1 MPIQPIHCTYR
12 RQHVMMILLALLILS
27 VSTCSGVSALEQP
40 KSVLFISA
48 YTESFVIVP
57 EQIEGI
63 QAAFEP
69 YPIQIEIE
77 YMDTRRIETEENIE
91 IFRQMLTYKL
101 NQLPPYDA
109 VLVGDDN
116 ALQFALDHQEELFSG
131 IPIVFLGINDLQRA
145 AQAANNPMITGV
157 VEVFSLVETIEMA
170 HQFHPEATRVVAI
183 VDNTLTGQGDRD
195 QFYQAASALPI
206 LIFEDL
212 NASEYTYEALGE
224 MLETMGEDTILLY
237 MSMFQDSSGATMT
250 IDEAVAF
257 LKAHTQIPT
266 YRASVGGVGEGLMG
280 GKMVSYFEQ
289 GRVAADMVVQILQ
302 GTPISAIPMVSES
315 PNQYFLDDEL
325 LREHGIDRSLIPKGS
340 ILLNQPTSFYTENRG
355 LVNNALA
362 VLAFLIILLM
372 VTVFD
377 NVRRRRIERELHE
390 KNEELAA
397 YNEEMLATEEELT
410 AQYQTIQE
418 HMEELAV
425 LNQKY
430 EIAISG
436 TNSCVWEIDLET
448 DRMFLSDDLKH
459 ILSVEINP
467 SGNVESILNQL
478 FPRREINRIRH
489 AFTRYQS
496 GTADEI
502 SLQISLKETGKSTR
516 WVLFQGRGVYLQNGE
531 LVKLAGILLDITHI
545 KEQEAH
551 IDFLAHHDP
560 LTRLP
565 NRISFMNRIQEEIA
579 AGHSGTVMLLDLDNF
594 KAINDTLGHA
604 VGDDVLREIAL
615 RLQRLTD
622 DNFFVSRF
630 GGDEFLILLSREAD
644 PKVIET
650 RVRQILDVFE
660 SPFQVF
666 NSRRQI
672 HFSMGITRFPDDSSD
687 MEQLI
692 MNADTAM
699 FQVKHSGKNH
709 YMYFQQ
715 EMIEVLKEK
724 VETERRLTEALAED
738 GFRLVYQPQVEPI
751 TGSIV
756 GFEALL
762 RLKGIAILPDRFIP
776 VAEETGQII
785 PIGRWVVGEA
795 IRQMA
800 SWRDQGLPLKPVA
813 INLSSKQ
820 LSDEGLHGYLQQKL
834 LEKNIPAEYLEVEI
848 TESVL
853 LEESTDTTTFLNRLR
868 EIGIRI
874 ALDDFGTGYSS
885 LIYLTYL
892 PIQKI
897 KLDKTLSDRFLKD
910 ESVEVMN
917 SIITLGHSL
926 NMEITA
932 EGVEE
937 PEQYRKLKKSGCDF
951 MQGYLF
957 SRPLPAEE
965 VTPIYNSQLI
975 SDNASPAGASQ

>member
-1 MPIQPIHCTYR
+1 MPIQLIRCTHH
-12 RQHVMMILLALLILS
+12 RQRLPMILLALLMLFA
-27 VSTCSGVSALEQP
+27 STGSWVSALEQP

-48 YTESFVIVP
+48 YSESFVIVP
-57 EQIEGI
+57 EQTDGI
-63 QAAFEP
+63 RAAFAP
-69 YPIQIEIE
+69 HPIQLDIE
-77 YMDTRRIETEENIE
+77 YMDTRRIETQENIE
-91 IFRQMLTYKL
+91 IFHQVLTYKL

-116 ALQFALDHQEELFSG
+116 ALQFALDHQEELFAG

-145 AQAANNPMITGV
+145 ALAASDPMITGV
-157 VEVFSLVETIEMA
+157 VEAFSLVETIEIA
-170 HQFHPEATRVVAI
+170 HQFQPEATRVMAI

-195 QFYQAASALPI
+195 QFYQAAAALPE
-206 LIFEDL
+206 LSFEDL
-212 NASEYTYEALGE
+212 NASEYPYEALGE
-224 MLETMGEDTILLY
+224 ILEAMGAETILLY
-237 MSMFQDSSGATMT
+237 MSMFQDRNGATMT

-257 LKAHTQIPT
+257 LREHAQMPV
-266 YRASVGGVGEGLMG
+266 YRASVGGVGDGLMG

-289 GRVAADMVVQILQ
+289 GRVAAEMVVQILQ
-302 GTPISAIPMVSES
+302 GTPVSAIPMVSES
-315 PNQYFLDDEL
+315 PNQYFFDDEL
-325 LREHGIDRSLIPKGS
+325 LREYGINRNLVPKGS
-340 ILLNQPTSFYTENRG
+340 ILLNEPTSFYTENRG
-355 LVNNALA
+355 MVNNALA
-362 VLAFLIILLM
+362 VLAFLVALFL
-372 VTVFD
+372 VVSYD

-397 YNEEMLATEEELT
+397 VNEEMLATEEELT
-410 AQYQTIQE
+410 VQYQTIQE
-418 HMEELAV
+418 HMEELTV

-430 EIAISG
+430 EIATSG

-448 DRMFLSDDLKH
+448 DRMFLSDDLKR

-502 SLQISLKETGKSTR
+502 SLQIPLEETEKSTR

-551 IDFLAHHDP
+551 IDFLAYHDP

-579 AGHSGTVMLLDLDNF
+579 AGHAGTVMLLDLDNF

-604 VGDDVLREIAL
+604 VGDDVLREIAR
-615 RLQRLTD
+615 RLQQLAD
-622 DNFFVSRF
+622 ENFFVSRF

-644 PKVIET
+644 PEIIEG
-650 RVRQILDVFE
+650 RVRQVLDVFE
-660 SPFQVF
+660 SPFQVH

-709 YMYFQQ
+709 YMYFQTG
-715 EMIEVLKEK
+715 MIEVLKEK
-724 VETERRLTEALAED
+724 VEIERYLMEALAEENL
-738 GFRLVYQPQVEPI
+738 RLVYQPQVETA
-751 TGSIV
+751 TGNIA

-762 RLKGIAILPDRFIP
+762 RLNNVLITPDRFIP

-785 PIGRWVVGEA
+785 PMGRWVAEEA

-800 SWRDQGLPLKPVA
+800 AWRDQGLPLKPVA

-820 LSDEGLHGYLQQKL
+820 LNDEGFHAFLQQQL
-834 LEKNIPAEYLEVEI
+834 SEKGVPAENLEIEI

-853 LEESTDTTTFLNRLR
+853 LEETADTKAFLNQLR

-910 ESVEVMN
+910 GTVEVMDK
-917 SIITLGHSL
+917 IIALGHSL
-926 NMEITA
+926 DMEITA

-965 VTPIYNSQLI
+965 VAPIYNSQLI